1 MGQHY
6 NAFISYKHAE
16 LDNKIAAQI
25 EKDLEHYHIPRKLQ
39 KKTGYKRIE
48 RIFRDKDELPITSN
62 LSGTIEEALYC
73 AVLKEYLLIN
83 LGREGDK
90 ALFAESSKGKCSDGT
105 GRGGTSRCDSQDLAG
120 SRS

>member
-25 EKDLEHYHIPRKLQ
+25 EKDLEHYNIPRKLQ

-62 LSGTIEEALYC
+62 LSGTIEEAL
-73 AVLKEYLLIN
+73 LNSEYLN
-83 LGREGDK
+83 
-90 ALFAESSKGKCSDGT
+90 GKNV
-105 GRGGTSRCDSQDLAG
+105 G
-120 SRS
+120 SFTNERPLP